1 MGLSAARGAP
11 ATNRHASAA
20 VTALEG
26 AGIPADDI
34 SIVSNYD
41 RDDTSNAAEG
51 AGAGAGLGALAGG
64 T

>member
-1 MGLSAARGAP
+1 MKTVTGLFDSYDA
-11 ATNRHASAA
+11 ASAA
-20 VTALEG
+20 VSALEG

-34 SIVSNYD
+34 SIVSNSGDD